1 MNTSTNPRLKKV
13 PLNVT
18 SAILEIVN
26 RKCPDILDAMD
37 KVDELLKA
45 NFLEIADTEI
55 NVNTYNLACT
65 ELIMEKANY
74 ILQEVL
80 LFQNAYNDFENK
92 ALLLK
97 RTLSRAKLSVMSLEI
112 DIKDNDE
119 LDEICRL
126 YHRDYAIFIAK
137 HFIKYQN
144 QIDTLIELPVEDERF
159 IRPLNLKESFD
170 KRIKM
175 YIKAVEMSGFKEKFF
190 PFTILE
196 GENSIHNAAKK
207 INMSIIHLNIK
218 LLSNNKQVISNFF
231 NLCERR
237 NTYNINLINDMNYS
251 KEDVENS
258 LFKPVTQTLNST
270 YDNLL
275 RAPHLIDDIK
285 RVVDILLKSYYLIKK
300 ESNLGL
306 CYDPNSLANNKV
318 EILHFKKAKY
328 LYEQL
333 KKYGR
338 KSDFLGFE
346 LALSRSNQ
354 SYSSLKLR
362 RDSVAKLVK
371 KDIRLI

>member
-1 MNTSTNPRLKKV
+1 MNTSINPRLKKV

-26 RKCPDILDAMD
+26 RNCPDILEAMD

-45 NFLEIADTEI
+45 NFLEITDTEI

-97 RTLSRAKLSVMSLEI
+97 KTLSRTKLSVMSLDI

-126 YHRDYAIFIAK
+126 YYRDYAIFIAK

-144 QIDTLIELPVEDERF
+144 QIDNLLELPVEDERF
-159 IRPLNLKESFD
+159 TRPLNLKESFD
-170 KRIKM
+170 KRVKM
-175 YIKAVEMSGFKEKFF
+175 YIKSVEMSGFKEKFF
-190 PFTILE
+190 PFTISE

-237 NTYNINLINDMNYS
+237 NTYNIHLINDMNYS

-285 RVVDILLKSYYLIKK
+285 RVVEILLKSYYLIKK
-300 ESNLGL
+300 ESKLGL

-346 LALSRSNQ
+346 LALSRSNH
-354 SYSSLKLR
+354 SYSSLNLSR
-362 RDSVAKLVK
+362 YSVAKLVK
-371 KDIRLI
+371 KDIKLI